1 MRIAVTGSSGNV
13 GAATVHYILEHGGEA
28 VSILGL
34 DITAPTQ
41 ILPDSLKPRFEFKR
55 LDSTVY
61 DDVHQAFRGCDAII
75 HCAALPTV
83 GKFPAP
89 LIHNTNV
96 VSSYNALHAAASLGI
111 TRVVQLSSI
120 NAIGAC
126 YTPYLLDFHYLPLDE
141 SHPFIGADPYA
152 LSKQVC
158 ELQADQ
164 IARAFPNTRI
174 ASIRPHACLEQPPQ
188 INVNDVFGWVLMTE
202 VARACWLG
210 IVSEGWAGAEAFYIV
225 APTNNV
231 YEKLGPDAP
240 GSGYYIRI
248 PIEKGHAQSLHRL
261 VLALNGR
268 DEVLKLYKEN
278 WDASH
283 LCHQPTCLNPQH
295 IIAES
300 HEDNLSRRECAGK
313 TVYVGESRG
322 QVWEIQPEACKH
334 TPACIYK
341 VQAVNGVREL
351 DKESIE
357 DFNLLLN
364 WQCRKE
370 VHEKAVLDFDK
381 ANKARENKRP
391 AKKAKTE

>member
-89 LIHNTNV
+89 LIHNTYVGQCCVLSDLFGLIDHAYSNV

-174 ASIRPHACLEQPPQ
+174 ASIRPHACLEQPPSIPESPESLAKYGRTYSWDSQ
-188 INVNDVFGWVLMTE
+188 INVNDVFGWVVRLPYASNDRPVHSKRSCRTAHDGSCE
-202 VARACWLG
+202 SVLVRHRIGRLG
-210 IVSEGWAGAEAFYIV
+210 RSRSILHCGTDQQRVREAGAGRSRESQ
-225 APTNNV
+225 
-231 YEKLGPDAP
+231 
-240 GSGYYIRI
+240 SGA
-248 PIEKGHAQSLHRL
+248 KVSF
-261 VLALNGR
+261 
-268 DEVLKLYKEN
+268 
-278 WDASH
+278 
-283 LCHQPTCLNPQH
+283 
-295 IIAES
+295 
-300 HEDNLSRRECAGK
+300 RR
-313 TVYVGESRG
+313 
-322 QVWEIQPEACKH
+322 
-334 TPACIYK
+334 
-341 VQAVNGVREL
+341 QA
-351 DKESIE
+351 
-357 DFNLLLN
+357 
-364 WQCRKE
+364 
-370 VHEKAVLDFDK
+370 
-381 ANKARENKRP
+381 ARWVV
-391 AKKAKTE
+391 